1 MHLFIKILF
10 IFGCTVY
17 LLLLGLSLVVAGGE
31 SSLAAVCGAPPLQ
44 CKLSRLWA
52 WAQSPHGVWDPPG
65 CAPRVGWRIPV
76 LSATRHLWLM
86 LMLPRLGVLRAHRLR
101 PASLWVLAAPCVL
114 RRLPPPPLSAL
125 LPSPEP
131 PVVRLITAFSGWLL
145 PLSNVH
151 LRAAM
156 SVLGLIAQ
164 FSFSSL
170 ALNNSPPSGSHSL
183 FIRSPAEGHLG
194 SLYCLSGLL
203 EWEVDSK
210 QSPLLTSELSSD
222 VSELLGRGGV
232 ATWTLV
238 LCCPPFP
245 RALDRTGYCSRT
257 LQPSV
262 QGTPEVP
269 LGEAIPPTVRS
280 W

>member
-1 MHLFIKILF
+1 MGSVAPWHVGSSWLCPLRWPADSCPLCHQAPVVDADAAQTRCPQ
-10 IFGCTVY
+10 GPQAASS
-17 LLLLGLSLVVAGGE
+17 LPLGAGG
-31 SSLAAVCGAPPLQ
+31 SVRAAA
-44 CKLSRLWA
+44 
-52 WAQSPHGVWDPPG
+52 SP
-65 CAPRVGWRIPV
+65 
-76 LSATRHLWLM
+76 
-86 LMLPRLGVLRAHRLR
+86 
-101 PASLWVLAAPCVL
+101 PASSVCTLAFSRTSCGQAH
-114 RRLPPPPLSAL
+114 
-125 LPSPEP
+125 
-131 PVVRLITAFSGWLL
+131 TAFSGWLL

-151 LRAAM
+151 LRATM
-156 SVLGLIAQ
+156 SVIGLIAQ

-170 ALNNSPPSGSHSL
+170 ALNNSPPSGCPIVL
-183 FIRSPAEGHLG
+183 FIRSPAEGHLE

-222 VSELLGRGGV
+222 LSELLGRGGV

-245 RALDRTGYCSRT
+245 RALDLTGCCSRT